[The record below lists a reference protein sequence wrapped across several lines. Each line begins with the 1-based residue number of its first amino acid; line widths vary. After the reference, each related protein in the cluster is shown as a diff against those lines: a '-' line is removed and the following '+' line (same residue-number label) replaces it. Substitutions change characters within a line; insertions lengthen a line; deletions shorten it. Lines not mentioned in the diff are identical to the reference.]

1 MFSGAHASFVRLHVR
16 TETLIGAGCDDVLL
30 HLFVASFSR
39 NTYNLRLTIVT
50 SYDLRVVNIFY
61 SFSSQAGYWG
71 KMEPLTVSSAIKA
84 VFASSRHRLLNSRG

>member
-1 MFSGAHASFVRLHVR
+1 MCLKIEFWQFSTCYFFEVLVGAHASFVRLHVR

-30 HLFVASFSR
+30 HLLFVASLPFSR

-61 SFSSQAGYWG
+61 SFSSQAG
-71 KMEPLTVSSAIKA
+71 
-84 VFASSRHRLLNSRG
+84 